1 MSLDEKAAKTVAR
14 LARLSLGGEGASEAS
29 ISAMVDEFAKI
40 GGYMDI
46 LAEAEAGGVEP
57 LYSPMIDPQPARP
70 DIPRE
75 GPGKADEILAQAP
88 ELVGRFFSVPKI
100 V

>member
-1 MSLDEKAAKTVAR
+1 MSLDDKAAKTVAR
-14 LARLSLGGEGASEAS
+14 LARLSLGGDAASDAETE
-29 ISAMVDEFAKI
+29 AMVSEFAKI
-40 GGYMDI
+40 VGYMDI
-46 LAEAEAGGVEP
+46 LGEADAKGVEP
-57 LYSPMIDPQPARP
+57 MYSPMIDPQPARP

-75 GPGKADEILAQAP
+75 DPSKADEILAQAP